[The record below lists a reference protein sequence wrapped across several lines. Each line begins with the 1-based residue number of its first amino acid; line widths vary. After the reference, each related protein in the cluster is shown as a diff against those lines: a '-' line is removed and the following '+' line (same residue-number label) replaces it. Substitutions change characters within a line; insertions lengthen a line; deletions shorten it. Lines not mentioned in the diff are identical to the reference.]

1 MKNINHFI
9 LIYKINVKSLNCIIS
24 YTLNYQIMKLQ
35 ELQKNFRKEI
45 TKLLFS
51 FFSMNLVLNYLN
63 NNFILYMI
71 SKVDK

>member
-35 ELQKNFRKEI
+35 ELQKNFSIEI

-51 FFSMNLVLNYLN
+51 FFSMNLVLDYLN

>member
-35 ELQKNFRKEI
+35 ELQKNFSIEF

-51 FFSMNLVLNYLN
+51 FFSMNLVLDYLN

>member
-1 MKNINHFI
+1 MKKKNHFI

-24 YTLNYQIMKLQ
+24 YTLNYQFKKLQ
-35 ELQKNFRKEI
+35 KLQKNFSIEI

-51 FFSMNLVLNYLN
+51 FFSMNLVLDYLN
-63 NNFILYMI
+63 NNFIQYMI

>member
-9 LIYKINVKSLNCIIS
+9 LIYKINVKSLNFIIS

-35 ELQKNFRKEI
+35 ELQKNFSIEI

-51 FFSMNLVLNYLN
+51 FFSMNLVLDYLN

>member
-24 YTLNYQIMKLQ
+24 YTLNYQFRKLQ
-35 ELQKNFRKEI
+35 ELQKNFSIEI

-51 FFSMNLVLNYLN
+51 FFSMNLVLDYLN

>member
-1 MKNINHFI
+1 MKKKNHFI

-24 YTLNYQIMKLQ
+24 YTLNYQFKKLQ
-35 ELQKNFRKEI
+35 KLQKNFSIEI

-51 FFSMNLVLNYLN
+51 FFSMNLVLDYLN

>member
-1 MKNINHFI
+1 MKKINHFI

-35 ELQKNFRKEI
+35 ELQKNFSIEI